1 LVNLTHYSIIK
12 FLVSH
17 HEIFYRQN
25 VAKLLI
31 VFKVNN
37 VKKEMDSEED
47 IPEVIHFSLLSFLK
61 QSVLI
66 TLSCCVCVCVC
77 VRACVRACISEGVFM
92 NLFVIYVKI
101 RFNFVFGGHPKSEAF
116 NFLESAIIKTKVFEK
131 HDHTKSSVAV
141 HFIYPL
147 LHNQLQQTEST
158 ALS

>member
-1 LVNLTHYSIIK
+1 MVNLTHYSIIK

-66 TLSCCVCVCVC
+66 TLSCCVCV
-77 VRACVRACISEGVFM
+77 RACVRACISEGVFM

-101 RFNFVFGGHPKSEAF
+101 HFNFVFGGHPKSQAF